1 MSLVRIEPELQQ
13 NDSPTNTILP
23 EKESVIVKLVE
34 EEESVIVKLVWK
46 TTASNDV

>member
-1 MSLVRIEPELQQ
+1 MILL
-13 NDSPTNTILP
+13 PTPSSP